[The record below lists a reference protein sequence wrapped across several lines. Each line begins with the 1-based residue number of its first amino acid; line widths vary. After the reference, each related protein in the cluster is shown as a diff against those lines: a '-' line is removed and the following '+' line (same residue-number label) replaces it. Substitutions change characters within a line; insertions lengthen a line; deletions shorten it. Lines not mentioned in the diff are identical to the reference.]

1 MVTSPTM
8 AADKSTEETD
18 AEEQRPEAVRVL
30 VPSPIGVLGLE
41 LEDRL
46 VTELAIVPIGRHRA
60 SFTPFAELD
69 RSEALDEILGRLSE
83 YFAGARRNLD
93 LEYDLKRYDLDPF
106 ARRVLRQTAKIRYG
120 DTKTYEQVAQA
131 AGRPGGY
138 RNVLAVLVEN
148 PLPIVIPCHRVVT
161 AKSGPGSYVAAT
173 SKKEWLLDL
182 EAKAVESGRV

>member
-1 MVTSPTM
+1 M
-8 AADKSTEETD
+8 ASEKSTEETG
-18 AEEQRPEAVRVL
+18 AEQQSPEAVRVL
-30 VPSPIGVLGLE
+30 VPSPIGLLGLE
-41 LEDRL
+41 LEDRMI
-46 VTELAIVPIGRHRA
+46 TEMAIVPIGRHRS
-60 SFTPFAELD
+60 SFTPFSELD

-83 YFAGARRNLD
+83 YFAGARRSLD
-93 LEYDLKRYDLDPF
+93 LEYDLGRYELDTF
-106 ARRVLRQTAKIRYG
+106 ARRVLRQVAKIRYG
-120 DTKTYEQVAQA
+120 DTKTYEQVATA

-182 EAKAVESGRV
+182 EAKAIDSGRV